1 VSLAGTSREG
11 FVETRAGRIWY
22 RVVGERPGAAAPLL
36 VVHGG
41 PGLPSD
47 YLEPLAALAD
57 ERPVVFYDQLG
68 CGRSDRP
75 AAPWPAGRWNT
86 EYFLGEL
93 WKVRQA
99 LDRQP
104 GFEHIHVYGHSWGSQ
119 IAVEYALTRP
129 EGVLS
134 WVLADPPLCM
144 PRWLADLARYRAALP
159 AEVRAV
165 LDRCE
170 AEGATSAPEYS
181 RATRAFYDRHF
192 CRVHPWPEPV
202 ERALAACNDDV
213 YRAMWGASEF
223 HMTGVLRTYDRSDR
237 LGEIDAPVLFLCGRH
252 DEATP
257 ETTAWYQSLV
267 PGAELLVVEEASH
280 LPHLENPAVTLP
292 AIREHLR
299 RADQPPA
306 ASGAASCSTCPATP
320 GK

>member
-1 VSLAGTSREG
+1 LSAPAREG
-11 FVETRAGRIWY
+11 FVATRFGRTWY
-22 RVVGERPGAAAPLL
+22 RVVGERGDGAEGAGAPLL
-36 VVHGG
+36 VIHGG

-47 YLEPLAALAD
+47 YLEPLAELAD

-75 AAPWPAGRWNT
+75 ADPGGPAGRWTT
-86 EYFLGEL
+86 EHFLGEL

-99 LDRQP
+99 L
-104 GFEHIHVYGHSWGSQ
+104 GFERIHLYGHSWGSQ
-119 IAVEYALTRP
+119 VAVEYALTRP

-144 PRWLADLARYRAALP
+144 PRWLADLARYRAELP
-159 AEVRAV
+159 DDVRAV

-170 AEGATSAPEYS
+170 AEERTGAREYAQ
-181 RATRAFYDRHF
+181 ATRAFYDRHF
-192 CRVHPWPEPV
+192 CRIHPWPAPV
-202 ERALAACNDDV
+202 ERALAAGNDDV
-213 YRAMWGASEF
+213 YRVMWGASEF

-237 LGEIDAPVLFLCGRH
+237 LAELDGPVLFLCGRH

-257 ETTAWYQSLV
+257 ETTAWYRSLV

-292 AIREHLR
+292 AIRDFLR
-299 RADQPPA
+299 RAEAQPPA
-306 ASGAASCSTCPATP
+306 ATAEASADVSLPSP

>member
-1 VSLAGTSREG
+1 MASAAREVLEG
-11 FVETRAGRIWY
+11 HVPTRYGRVWY
-22 RVVGERPGAAAPLL
+22 RVVGADRPGAPLL

-57 ERPVVFYDQLG
+57 ERPVAFYDQLG

-75 AAPWPAGRWNT
+75 AEPGPWVT

-93 WKVRQA
+93 WKVRSA
-99 LDRQP
+99 LIREAGP
-104 GFEHIHVYGHSWGSQ
+104 AFERVHVYGHSWGSQ

-144 PRWLADLARYRAALP
+144 PRWIPDLARYRAALP

-170 AEGATSAPEYS
+170 AAGETGAPEYS

-192 CRVHPWPEPV
+192 CRIHPWPEPV
-202 ERALAACNDDV
+202 ERALALGNDDV

-237 LGEIDAPVLFLCGRH
+237 LGEIDAPTLFLCGRY

-257 ETTAWYQSLV
+257 ETCAWYRSLV
-267 PGAELLVVEEASH
+267 PGAELVVVEEASH
-280 LPHLENPAVTLP
+280 LPHLENPEATLP
-292 AIREHLR
+292 AVRELLR
-299 RADQPPA
+299 RAE
-306 ASGAASCSTCPATP
+306 G
-320 GK
+320 